1 MTKLTLPVG
10 KDEKHNIDVDVS
22 KFGSTKVHVDGNPV
36 SAFNMPGRLKMVKF
50 SIGDKERHEV
60 EVRVHGFL
68 LHRIEVLVD
77 GNFNGQG

>member
-22 KFGSTKVHVDGNPV
+22 KFGATRIHVDGKPV
-36 SAFNMPGRLKMVKF
+36 STFNMPGRMKVVKF
-50 SIGDKERHEV
+50 SIGDEEMHEV
-60 EVRVHGFL
+60 EVRVHGLL

-77 GNFNGQG
+77 GKFSGLG